1 MDRRNKKTE
10 AAFTSALFYFLE
22 KKGMNKITVKEL
34 CEYADMNRGT
44 FYLHYLD
51 IYDLIEKT
59 ERNMIDAIFTGPQD
73 DLRTDGESVLS
84 TFRYVREHKTEYR
97 IMLSSDSGF
106 MNKLRD
112 ILTDSTA
119 KRLKKLVPDCTDAL
133 ARITSTLYIGG
144 ATALLEYWVTKDD
157 CRTDPAELLSS
168 LDHITKYIHNSR
180 M

>member
-10 AAFTSALFYFLE
+10 AAFTSALFHFLE
-22 KKGMNKITVKEL
+22 KKELNKITVKEL

-51 IYDLIEKT
+51 IYDLMEKT
-59 ERNMIDAIFTGPQD
+59 ERNMIDAIFTAPPD
-73 DLRTDGESVLS
+73 DLHTDGESVIS

-97 IMLSSDSGF
+97 VMLKSDSGF

-112 ILTDSTA
+112 YMADSTA
-119 KRLKKLVPDCTDAL
+119 KRLKKLVPGCTDAL
-133 ARITSTLYIGG
+133 AQITSTIYMGG
-144 ATALLEYWVTKDD
+144 ATALLEYWLTKDD
-157 CRTDPAELLSS
+157 CRTDPAELFSS
-168 LDHITKYIHNSR
+168 LDHITKYIHENR